1 MSHIVS
7 FQTNRIYL
15 VLLGFTLFSVMA
27 LVFPTSSIPNF
38 AFGGKYDSSGSS
50 DNSNDATKDK
60 DTSDDGGS
68 SDNSDASDNVG
79 STNNDCGKNC
89 NDNNDSS
96 DNNGNNNDA
105 NTDGN
110 LGGGGE
116 NQISEC
122 SFDKPASNMTNGT
135 DGWKYD

>member
-38 AFGGKYDSSGSS
+38 AFGGKYDSSGLS

-60 DTSDDGGS
+60 DTSDYGGS

-105 NTDGN
+105 TQTVTSAGVVKIKFLNAVSIN
-110 LGGGGE
+110 LL
-116 NQISEC
+116 QIWPTVLWMEI
-122 SFDKPASNMTNGT
+122 
-135 DGWKYD
+135 